1 MWYSTVQEESTCFYC
16 KCTLSF
22 LHGCIYCTF
31 RFADLF
37 LERVTHIVSGN
48 YSCTVTVGDNVAMGY
63 GILTVAC
70 KFKNAIFC
78 CTCT

>member
-1 MWYSTVQEESTCFYC
+1 MHIT
-16 KCTLSF
+16 CTLSF
-22 LHGCIYCTF
+22 YMVAFYLVHCIF

-78 CTCT
+78 CTYT